1 MTLPYGD
8 PPQAGH
14 HCTPRETRSERWRD
28 RVGVRERGLKEEK
41 GQKNTKIKREKKANG
56 IKKKLFCFRIELLLH
71 LESHCNTIPNFF
83 GIVAFC
89 KSGYRGYFGIL
100 C

>member
-1 MTLPYGD
+1 MERQSG
-8 PPQAGH
+8 
-14 HCTPRETRSERWRD
+14 SE
-28 RVGVRERGLKEEK
+28 GERIEGGERTEKHKNKEREK
-41 GQKNTKIKREKKANG
+41 GKWN
-56 IKKKLFCFRIELLLH
+56 KKKLFCFRIELLLH

>member
-1 MTLPYGD
+1 M
-8 PPQAGH
+8 
-14 HCTPRETRSERWRD
+14 
-28 RVGVRERGLKEEK
+28 GVRERGLKEEK
-41 GQKNTKIKREKKANG
+41 GLKNTENKEREKGKWN
-56 IKKKLFCFRIELLLH
+56 KKKILFCFRIELLLH

>member
-1 MTLPYGD
+1 M
-8 PPQAGH
+8 
-14 HCTPRETRSERWRD
+14 
-28 RVGVRERGLKEEK
+28 GVRERGLKEEK
-41 GQKNTKIKREKKANG
+41 GQKNTENKEREKGKWN
-56 IKKKLFCFRIELLLH
+56 KKKNLFCFRIELLLH
-71 LESHCNTIPNFF
+71 LESYCNTIPNFF

>member
-8 PPQAGH
+8 PPQTGH

-41 GQKNTKIKREKKANG
+41 GQKNTENKEREKGKWN
-56 IKKKLFCFRIELLLH
+56 KKKIILF
-71 LESHCNTIPNFF
+71 
-83 GIVAFC
+83 
-89 KSGYRGYFGIL
+89 
-100 C
+100 